1 MCLSREAKQIQEHFS
16 LLGSSN
22 SREFGKRSYGAAGLP
37 ADVPLRLVVSL
48 SLPLNVLLCAGCC
61 AAQSVPHY
69 LFSLPLSFVFAVAEW
84 QRAAEPPPSN
94 LL

>member
-1 MCLSREAKQIQEHFS
+1 MCLGREAEQIKSISSCLVPVIAGNLARGHME
-16 LLGSSN
+16 LLACLQTCLS
-22 SREFGKRSYGAAGLP
+22 
-37 ADVPLRLVVSL
+37 VWL

-69 LFSLPLSFVFAVAEW
+69 LNSLPLGFVFAVAEW
-84 QRAAEPPPSN
+84 QRAAEPLPSN